1 MSPVERTLAEEI
13 PGSPAEVRAVYV
25 DLDAISELHP
35 LVTSV
40 RTLARRVTGDGYEQI
55 YRIKDVVPLV
65 FLGKRFMRLPVSYT
79 AVVRVPTDGPVT
91 TRSTQF
97 PRVRL
102 DSTVSFEPTPTG
114 TLLTERIRF
123 SAPPPLLGVT
133 VRQAVAAHTEM
144 LAALRRRFERARLDR
159 D

>member
-1 MSPVERTLAEEI
+1 MSAVERTLTQEI
-13 PGSPAEVRAVYV
+13 PASPAEVRAVYV
-25 DLDAISELHP
+25 DLDNIADFHP

-40 RTLARRVTGDGYEQI
+40 RTLTRRTTGDGYEQV
-55 YRIKDVVPLV
+55 YRIKDVVPLN
-65 FLGKRFMRLPVSYT
+65 FRGKRFLRLPVRYT
-79 AVVRVPTDGPVT
+79 AEVRVPADGPVT

-102 DSTVSFEPTPTG
+102 ESTVSFEPRPAG

-123 SAPPPLLGVT
+123 SAPRPLLGVT

-144 LAALRRRFERARLDR
+144 LAALRRRFELP
-159 D
+159 